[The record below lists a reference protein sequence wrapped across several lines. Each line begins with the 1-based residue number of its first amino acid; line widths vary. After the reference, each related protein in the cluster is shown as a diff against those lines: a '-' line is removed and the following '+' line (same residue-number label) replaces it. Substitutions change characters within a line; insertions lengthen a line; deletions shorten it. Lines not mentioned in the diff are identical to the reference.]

1 MIWGNGSWNATLKR
15 HSRFAVFF
23 GMDSIRS
30 MGVHWRGVSCI
41 FPFSTIYYPGNL
53 HNTIHI
59 YHIDPSDIL
68 YWFMILE
75 DIWLVVG
82 NMNGLWLSR
91 NSWEWNGKIIPTV
104 THSIIFQRGRA
115 KNHQADTHIHL
126 YTLCIYNVHLMVNG
140 YYLPI
145 YHIIDKPYDSRS
157 LTIYIS
163 IYLPYINHH
172 FLMGD
177 LDPLEI
183 PGKFGGG
190 TRWRSQ
196 GGAFWRTMDSMDHWC
211 TLTLPSGKLT

>member
-1 MIWGNGSWNATLKR
+1 
-15 HSRFAVFF
+15 
-23 GMDSIRS
+23 
-30 MGVHWRGVSCI
+30 
-41 FPFSTIYYPGNL
+41 
-53 HNTIHI
+53 
-59 YHIDPSDIL
+59 
-68 YWFMILE
+68 MILE

-172 FLMGD
+172 FLMGGSWSFGD
-177 LDPLEI
+177 SREIRRRHALAKPRRCVLE
-183 PGKFGGG
+183 
-190 TRWRSQ
+190 
-196 GGAFWRTMDSMDHWC
+196 DHGFHGSLMYINI
-211 TLTLPSGKLT
+211 TLW